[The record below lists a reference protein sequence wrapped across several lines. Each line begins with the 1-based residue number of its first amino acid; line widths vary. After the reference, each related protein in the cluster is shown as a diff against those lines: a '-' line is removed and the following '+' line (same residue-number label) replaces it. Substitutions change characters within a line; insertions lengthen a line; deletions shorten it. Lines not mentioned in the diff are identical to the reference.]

1 MPDLRLQNH
10 ERRFVP
16 GQEPGI
22 ASGNSFLTAKFPTG
36 ESYLEAW
43 DLKIKGQSFSIQM
56 AQGKNQLPT
65 SVESQENYKTYIGYS
80 LGCRSVGG
88 QDIVCSSTTGWLV
101 KRDDPFT
108 QTNLLDSEEDQ
119 VQKLIFRIRTS
130 LSIHYRKKLADR
142 LTVLFD
148 DAKEEDSATVGIAVG
163 SLRNFYN
170 FLQFHTNLK
179 CPSVSLTPE
188 NNIYASWRADQNRVF
203 SVHFL
208 PNGDARFVIFKPN
221 DRHPELQVRLSG
233 TATSDVILETLAP
246 STMVDWILG

>member
-1 MPDLRLQNH
+1 MPELRLQNP
-10 ERRFVP
+10 EWLVP
-16 GQEPGI
+16 AQEPSI
-22 ASGNSFLTAKFPTG
+22 ACGNAFLPDKFVAREPTLAAWGPKNINDRSFERTRIPVSATPG
-36 ESYLEAW
+36 AN
-43 DLKIKGQSFSIQM
+43 
-56 AQGKNQLPT
+56 QG
-65 SVESQENYKTYIGYS
+65 NYEGSTEVYS
-80 LGCRSVGG
+80 LYCRCMVG
-88 QDIVCSSTTGWLV
+88 QTTVCLPMAGWPE
-101 KRDDPFT
+101 KKDPFT

-130 LSIHYRKKLADR
+130 LSIHYREKLADR

-246 STMVDWILG
+246 AAMVDWILG

>member
-16 GQEPGI
+16 EQEPGI
-22 ASGNSFLTAKFPTG
+22 ASGNAFLTTKFPTG

-80 LGCRSVGG
+80 PGCRSVGR
-88 QDIVCSSTTGWLV
+88 QDIVCLSTTGWLV

-108 QTNLLDSEEDQ
+108 QTNLLDSEEEK
-119 VQKLIFRIRTS
+119 VRELIFRIRTS
-130 LSIHYRKKLADR
+130 LSIPYREKLADR
-142 LTVLFD
+142 LVTLFY
-148 DAKEEDSATVGIAVG
+148 DAKEEDFASVGISVG
-163 SLRNFYN
+163 SLQNFYN
-170 FLQFHTNLK
+170 FLRLYTNLK
-179 CPSVSLTPE
+179 CPTISLTPE
-188 NNIYASWRADQNRVF
+188 NNIYASWRAGQNRIF

-208 PNGDARFVIFKPN
+208 PDDDTRFVMFKPN
-221 DRHPELQVRLSG
+221 DLHPERQVRISG
-233 TATSDVILETLAP
+233 TATADILMANVTP
-246 STMVDWILG
+246 YGVGGWIYE